1 MLMRPQIYT
10 VKDSLIQKRQIFNR
24 KENEK
29 QLLATM
35 PEKCFETVK
44 IRR

>member
-35 PEKCFETVK
+35 PEKCFERVK